1 MYEGVGLRMIDK
13 KKELENLEN
22 KYQEIRKL
30 NSEISS
36 MITNIKN
43 DVEINREK
51 ELLEENSKL
60 EKKLKDII
68 EKLKIKEKELESMK
82 ISNAVL
88 KEELKATKRTK
99 RAGEINRFQLL
110 VSEKVNVELES
121 KILKKLSDFLTGTTR
136 KIEQLEKELMG
147 DFSKEATEFNQELKN
162 LNEKIRI
169 FVADSKEKVNNKKE
183 FLLGESSIFHNK
195 IEAEIANKEEEFLFE
210 KEKKKFIFEK
220 FIGLKGFN
228 FLGIISIFLGV
239 FLVFRTQFVKIFA
252 NDYVKSTSSYLLGII
267 FLFAGEKFYQKN
279 KKHFSVGLIGG
290 GVGILYLTTLLST
303 LYFGLFPM
311 MTGLLISIILTGLV
325 IVLSL
330 RYDSQIIGILA
341 LIGGYLPYG
350 AYILVNRTNVQ
361 IYYLIAYSI
370 ILQGIILGISWK
382 KDWIN
387 SKITGFVIGTF
398 NMIGLVYY
406 LNNKINDKLG
416 AFFYIVI
423 FTTAYSFIFLNS
435 HKKEKREAVVIDYVL
450 LILNLIVKFSLII
463 SLIDG
468 TTPSWVRTALVGGVG
483 LIYGFFG
490 DRLKENRISKIFY
503 IVALGC
509 FILIIPLIVP
519 ERYVVL
525 AWGLETAFLHLLY
538 KKYNSIE
545 LKYGNIAIYI
555 VSLMSNFVIRE
566 EKYFIVYLQDLMI
579 IYFSFV
585 VYFLLKKKNYRK
597 NLQIFNTVFKYAI
610 FLYSMIFIN
619 DIIIKIGEKIKF
631 IKYMDSGIVS
641 LLAVM
646 FILRKVTYKVRE
658 LIDGFSLKFLV
669 IMEII
674 SLLAINIY
682 NLFWYQLYEAGT
694 SGYYIS
700 ILMLVFANIFLFISS
715 RNDIYMDIFKKE
727 EKKPLWILGES
738 VYIILISGLIM
749 DRSFGFKGAGLALN
763 IIGLLICGY
772 LVWKGFKV
780 PNRDIRRI
788 GLGIGVFFVIK
799 SFVLDFPVFDNSYR
813 LAAYFIMGTI
823 LIGTSYIYQ
832 TALKKLEQE
841 TREEVKGADSPEI
854 KKEEAGKGKDNKIGS
869 DGGRYEEN

>member
-1 MYEGVGLRMIDK
+1 MRMIDK

-68 EKLKIKEKELESMK
+68 EKLKMKEKELESMK

-88 KEELKATKRTK
+88 KEELKDTKRTK
-99 RAGEINRFQLL
+99 RTEEINRFQLL

-121 KILKKLSDFLTGTTR
+121 KILKKLSDFLTGTTK
-136 KIEQLEKELMG
+136 KIKQLEKELMN
-147 DFSKEATEFNQELKN
+147 DFSKEATELNRELKN

-169 FVADSKEKVNNKKE
+169 FVTDSKEKINNKKE
-183 FLLGESSIFHNK
+183 ILLGESSMFHNK
-195 IEAEIANKEEEFLFE
+195 IEEEVANKEEEFLFE

-239 FLVFRTQFVKIFA
+239 FLVFRTQFVKFLA

-267 FLFAGEKFYQKN
+267 FLFSGEKFYQKN

-303 LYFGLFPM
+303 LYLGLFPM

-361 IYYLIAYSI
+361 IYYLIAYSL
-370 ILQGIILGISWK
+370 ILQGIILGISWEK
-382 KDWIN
+382 NWIN

-406 LNNKINDKLG
+406 LNDKINDKLG

-483 LIYGFFG
+483 LTYGFFG

-646 FILRKVTYKVRE
+646 FILRKVTYKVKE
-658 LIDGFSLKFLV
+658 LIDEFSLKFLV

-682 NLFWYQLYEAGT
+682 NLFWYQLYKAGT

-715 RNDIYMDIFKKE
+715 RNDIYMAIFKKE

-749 DRSFGFKGAGLALN
+749 DRLFGSKGAGLAL
-763 IIGLLICGY
+763 
-772 LVWKGFKV
+772 KFRK
-780 PNRDIRRI
+780 
-788 GLGIGVFFVIK
+788 
-799 SFVLDFPVFDNSYR
+799 
-813 LAAYFIMGTI
+813 AARPRPR
-823 LIGTSYIYQ
+823 S
-832 TALKKLEQE
+832 
-841 TREEVKGADSPEI
+841 RPP
-854 KKEEAGKGKDNKIGS
+854 S
-869 DGGRYEEN
+869 D

>member
-1 MYEGVGLRMIDK
+1 MYEGVSLKMIDK

-51 ELLEENSKL
+51 KLLEENSKL
-60 EKKLKDII
+60 EKKLKYII

-82 ISNAVL
+82 ISNTML
-88 KEELKATKRTK
+88 KEELKDTKRTK

-121 KILKKLSDFLTGTTR
+121 KIIKKLSDFLVGTTR
-136 KIEQLEKELMG
+136 KIGQLEKELMD
-147 DFSKEATEFNQELKN
+147 DFSKEATELNQELKN

-169 FVADSKEKVNNKKE
+169 FVTESKEKVNNKKE
-183 FLLGESSIFHNK
+183 SLLGESSMFHNK
-195 IEAEIANKEEEFLFE
+195 IEEEIANKEEGFLFE

-239 FLVFRTQFVKIFA
+239 FLVFRTQFVKFLA
-252 NDYVKSTSSYLLGII
+252 NDYVKSASSYLLGII
-267 FLFAGEKFYQKN
+267 FLFVGEKFYQKN

-303 LYFGLFPM
+303 LYLGLFPM
-311 MTGLLISIILTGLV
+311 MTGLLISVILTGLV

-361 IYYLIAYSI
+361 IYYLIAYSL

-382 KDWIN
+382 KDWMN

-398 NMIGLVYY
+398 NMAGLVYY
-406 LNNKINDKLG
+406 LNNKINDKWG
-416 AFFYIVI
+416 AFFYIVV

-435 HKKEKREAVVIDYVL
+435 HKKEKREVIVIDYVL

-463 SLIDG
+463 SLIDA

-519 ERYVVL
+519 GRYVVL
-525 AWGLETAFLHLLY
+525 AWGLETAFLYLLY
-538 KKYNSIE
+538 KKYNSTE
-545 LKYGNIAIYI
+545 LKYGTIAIYI
-555 VSLMSNFVIRE
+555 VSLISNFVIRE

-585 VYFLLKKKNYRK
+585 VYFLLKKKSYRK
-597 NLQIFNTVFKYAI
+597 NLQIFNTVFKYSI
-610 FLYSMIFIN
+610 FLYSMIFIS

-631 IKYMDSGIVS
+631 IEYMDSS
-641 LLAVM
+641 LASVLAVM

-674 SLLAINIY
+674 SLLAINVY
-682 NLFWYQLYEAGT
+682 NFFWYQMYEAGT
-694 SGYYIS
+694 LGYYIS
-700 ILMLVFANIFLFISS
+700 MLTLVFANIYLFMSS
-715 RNDIYMDIFKKE
+715 RNDIYMAIFKKE

-749 DRSFGFKGAGLALN
+749 GHSFEFKGTGLALN

-788 GLGIGVFFVIK
+788 GLGIGIFFVIK
-799 SFVLDFPVFDNSYR
+799 SFVLDFPVFDNSYK
-813 LAAYFIMGTI
+813 LVAYFIMGAI

-841 TREEVKGADSPEI
+841 TREEVKETDNPEI
-854 KKEEAGKGKDNKIGS
+854 KKEEAGKEKENETGS
-869 DGGRYEEN
+869 DGERYEEN

>member
-121 KILKKLSDFLTGTTR
+121 KIIKKLSDFLAGTTR

-183 FLLGESSIFHNK
+183 SLLGESSMFHNK
-195 IEAEIANKEEEFLFE
+195 IEEEIANKEEGFLFE

-361 IYYLIAYSI
+361 IYYLIAYSL

-538 KKYNSIE
+538 KKYNSTE
-545 LKYGNIAIYI
+545 LKYGTIAIYI
-555 VSLMSNFVIRE
+555 VSLISNFIIRE

-715 RNDIYMDIFKKE
+715 RNDIYMAIFKKE

-788 GLGIGVFFVIK
+788 GLGIGIFFVIK
-799 SFVLDFPVFDNSYR
+799 SFVLDFPVFDNSYK
-813 LAAYFIMGTI
+813 LVAYFIMGAI